1 LRYIYVMPNETTIET
16 GEDFVKATMAYAGDP
31 VSGML
36 AFLDLSRVKTWW
48 KAADGSIEPYQGGMF
63 YLTWGVPNSGAEHAV
78 FGIVKNIDTEQ
89 NIIEVDRILYTS
101 PLGKMENIFLRITF
115 TAISNTETETIIIH
129 RHGFK
134 GVMKKVYDDTI
145 DMIGHKTCS
154 RLKSYLEKEQA
165 DRIINNN

>member
-1 LRYIYVMPNETTIET
+1 MITETTIET
-16 GEDFVKATMAYAGDP
+16 GEDFMKATMAYTGDP

-36 AFLDLSRVKTWW
+36 AFLDLKRVKTWW
-48 KAADGSIEPYQGGMF
+48 KAADGTIEPYQGGMF
-63 YLTWGVPNSGAEHAV
+63 YLTWGVPNSGSEHAV

-115 TAISNTETETIIIH
+115 AAISDTETETIIIH

-134 GVMKKVYDDTI
+134 GVMKKIYDDTI

-154 RLKSYLEKEQA
+154 RLKSYLEKA
-165 DRIINNN
+165 PTGRRINNY

>member
-1 LRYIYVMPNETTIET
+1 MIKETMIET
-16 GEDFVKATMAYAGDP
+16 GDDFVKATMAYTGDP

-48 KAADGSIEPYQGGMF
+48 KAIDGTIEPYQGGMF
-63 YLTWGVPNSGAEHAV
+63 YLTWGLPNSGAEHAV

-89 NIIEVDRILYTS
+89 NIIEVDKILYTS
-101 PLGKMENIFLRITF
+101 PLGKMENIFLHISF
-115 TAISNTETETIIIH
+115 TAINETETEMILIH

-134 GVMKKVYDDTI
+134 GVMKKIYDDTI

-154 RLKSYLEKEQA
+154 RLKNYLEEGSTMSILNK
-165 DRIINNN
+165 N